1 MHTPYGDTTYIRGVI
16 ERGNKHLR
24 WALNLGGCRNLLKD
38 GIQKGGDI
46 FGGLLVVLAHPALLS
61 RAVDGLKVQLFFAG
75 IEAKHQV
82 EDHILHLFRAAVR
95 LIDLVDDDDR
105 LEPHLYSLL

>member
-1 MHTPYGDTTYIRGVI
+1 MHTSYGDTTDIRGVI
-16 ERGNKHLR
+16 ERGNQHLGWSFDLR
-24 WALNLGGCRNLLKD
+24 RCWDLLED
-38 GIQKGGDI
+38 GIQERGDI